1 MGEGGTVIVRG
12 TVERV
17 TFEQPDSGWAVL
29 RISGPEGLYTA
40 VGNLAGLSAGEEV
53 ELQGEWT
60 SHPRFGRQFKTTSFR
75 TILPV
80 TTAGMKRFL
89 ASNLVKGIGPQLAE
103 AIVARIGQHTLR
115 VIEQEP

>member
-80 TTAGMKRFL
+80 TTAGMKRFWL
-89 ASNLVKGIGPQLAE
+89 QTS
-103 AIVARIGQHTLR
+103 
-115 VIEQEP
+115 